1 MKKEIVIK
9 STVGLHASL
18 AAKIVQAASNY
29 AVDIFLHYK
38 DETIDVKSILGL
50 MSLAVPC
57 GENVVFLQ
65 KTPATEFR
73 DGHAGFGGKRHRLA
87 HGGRRTACVLPQQ
100 PRRRTRPHHLPAGRH
115 AMFMRTA
122 RLPGDRRLHSRAS
135 AQMPRQA
142 RHVATGF

>member
-38 DETIDVKSILGL
+38 EETIDVKSILGL

-57 GENVVFLQ
+57 GENVVLEANGENAENAINDIAALLE
-65 KTPATEFR
+65 KS
-73 DGHAGFGGKRHRLA
+73 K
-87 HGGRRTACVLPQQ
+87 
-100 PRRRTRPHHLPAGRH
+100 
-115 AMFMRTA
+115 
-122 RLPGDRRLHSRAS
+122 
-135 AQMPRQA
+135 
-142 RHVATGF
+142 